1 MLMREVKTSLIKS
14 NAGYSEVTTEGML
27 SSKRFLFLEGKIDS
41 EMAMTFTKQFL
52 DLSLKDR
59 TAPINVII
67 NSSGGEINAGQL
79 IIDVLSDSETPVNLF
94 CFEKAYSMAAVIF
107 ISSGCNRFMLPNSS
121 LMIHQPSITDIS
133 GNCSEIHRISKE
145 LDKYKD
151 KMYQLIANH
160 SDFSIQELKEKTL
173 EDLYLTAEESVE
185 RHLADEVTT
194 FSKMVA
200 F

>member
-1 MLMREVKTSLIKS
+1 
-14 NAGYSEVTTEGML
+14 
-27 SSKRFLFLEGKIDS
+27 
-41 EMAMTFTKQFL
+41 
-52 DLSLKDR
+52 
-59 TAPINVII
+59 
-67 NSSGGEINAGQL
+67 
-79 IIDVLSDSETPVNLF
+79 
-94 CFEKAYSMAAVIF
+94 
-107 ISSGCNRFMLPNSS
+107 
-121 LMIHQPSITDIS
+121 MIHQPSITDIS

-173 EDLYLTAEESVE
+173 EDLYLNAEESVK